1 MAAKLLTA
9 AGGGITL
16 DAASTAT
23 DKTLTLPA
31 RTGNMAVDG
40 PAFSAYQSSAQTLSN
55 NSWTKI
61 QLQSEYFDTASA
73 FDQTTNYRFQPSV
86 AGYYQLNVVAQAF
99 LFSALGV
106 SIYKNGSG
114 LDYAVGTGTSGQ
126 LYSTVAQSKLVYMN
140 GSTDYVELYAY
151 QASGGAVNTVA
162 VDCAFSGFLA
172 RAA

>member
-1 MAAKLLTA
+1 MTITINGSGTITGLS
-9 AGGGITL
+9 AGGL
-16 DAASTAT
+16 PDATIQQADLA
-23 DKTLTLPA
+23 A
-31 RTGNMAVDG
+31 NVAGNG
-40 PAFSAYQSSAQTLSN
+40 PAFSAYQSSVQTLSN

-86 AGYYQLNVVAQAF
+86 AGYYQLNAVAQAL

-106 SIYKNGSG
+106 SIYKNGAG
-114 LDYAVGTGTSGQ
+114 LDYAVGTGTSSQ
-126 LYSTVAQSKLVYMN
+126 LYSTVTQSKLVYLN

-151 QASGGAVNTVA
+151 QASGGSVNTIA

-172 RAA
+172 RTA